1 MSLNTTFGNES
12 QLSVSDFPD
21 YRAAIVI
28 WKWASPVLIV
38 VGTLGNTASII
49 VLTRRSFRNST
60 CMFYLT
66 VLSCADLL
74 VLYTGL
80 LRFWIRSAFSVDIRT
95 LSIWSCKVHVFL
107 VYFAMDLSSWVL
119 MTVTLDRCILVCFP
133 FRSRLFTTMK
143 RAPYILTTLVLLLV
157 LVNSHFFATVTV
169 QNNNCTYESRLTM
182 MVWPWI
188 DLVVCNLIPFL
199 VMLFCSLLISRKIL
213 QTNKRVSVQRTR
225 TISDESGSAPND
237 NSKAAKSSSVT
248 IMLLIIIFSFFLLT
262 LPLVGFNISYRY
274 WIETATNSELATL
287 ELVRTN
293 FSMLLYTNHVIHFIC
308 CLSGRR
314 FRREVRNLFCIHRN
328 LHRTEGNGT
337 LFTLN

>member
-182 MVWPWI
+182 VVWPWI

-225 TISDESGSAPND
+225 TISGESGSAPND

-314 FRREVRNLFCIHRN
+314 FRREVRNLFCMHRN

>member
-169 QNNNCTYESRLTM
+169 QNNHCTYESRLTM

-225 TISDESGSAPND
+225 TISGESGSAPND

>member
-169 QNNNCTYESRLTM
+169 QNNHCTYKSRLSM
-182 MVWPWI
+182 VVWPWI

-225 TISDESGSAPND
+225 TISGESGSAPND

-287 ELVRTN
+287 ELVRTT

>member
-182 MVWPWI
+182 VVWPWI

>member
-12 QLSVSDFPD
+12 QLSLSDFPD

>member
-182 MVWPWI
+182 VVWPWI

-225 TISDESGSAPND
+225 TISGESGSAPND